1 MKRMSQESL
10 PLNSPHSD
18 EVITADE
25 ATAFLAELGIS
36 VAGIQDALL
45 DAVDAASMRD
55 DPYWANT
62 ARGIELWSSLVHGVR
77 ELLHIDGSWIVDNPH
92 NRPIL
97 IRDGGNYEFALA
109 GGDSG
114 TGIAEDKP
122 GFSRKPG
129 RATINSANRFSH
141 AEASTLI
148 SLLDLNIAT
157 ESSNH
162 PHHPFGTWI
171 LLYRCTKD
179 AIFSE
184 ISVPAHIS
192 SEGIVDNWRLRVLLP
207 TITDFGDRLTNPLPD
222 NLDDHIDFFIA

>member
-1 MKRMSQESL
+1 DFKHKWRISDLSFIMKRMSQESL

-148 SLLDLNIAT
+148 SLLTTIIAI
-157 ESSNH
+157 NH
-162 PHHPFGTWI
+162 PHLRHHLYATGI
-171 LLYRCTKD
+171 LHD
-179 AIFSE
+179 
-184 ISVPAHIS
+184 
-192 SEGIVDNWRLRVLLP
+192 
-207 TITDFGDRLTNPLPD
+207 
-222 NLDDHIDFFIA
+222 